1 MSKISVDIEYIKSG
15 LQKIGYEI
23 SDCIERE
30 NNGKQRRPDVHFALS
45 STVNVLFLSV
55 LAIPSG

>member
-23 SDCIERE
+23 SDCTERE
-30 NNGKQRRPDVHFALS
+30 NNGKK
-45 STVNVLFLSV
+45 
-55 LAIPSG
+55 LAIKV

>member
-23 SDCIERE
+23 SDCTERE
-30 NNGKQRRPDVHFALS
+30 NNGKNWQF
-45 STVNVLFLSV
+45 SV
-55 LAIPSG
+55 DFQYLEYQSVSF